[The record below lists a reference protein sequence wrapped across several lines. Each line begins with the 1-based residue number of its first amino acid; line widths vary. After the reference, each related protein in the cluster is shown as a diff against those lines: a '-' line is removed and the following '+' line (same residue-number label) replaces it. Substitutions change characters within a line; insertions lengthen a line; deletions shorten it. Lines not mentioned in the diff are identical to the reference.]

1 MADDTTNTSNIG
13 TVLTRNLQEEMQT
26 SYMEYA
32 MSVIISRA
40 LPEVRDGLKPV
51 QRRILYAMQQ
61 AGATSASR
69 YRKCAAFVGDVLKLY
84 HPHGDTAVYDAL
96 VRMAQPFSLRYPLID
111 GQGNF
116 GSVDG
121 DPPAAMRYTEARLAA
136 ITGELMDDIE
146 KQTVDMVPNYDG
158 SDQEPTVLP
167 GRLPNLLINGATGI
181 AVGMT
186 TNIPPHN
193 LREVCT
199 AVKHLVE
206 NPEATGED
214 LLAFVQ
220 GPDFPTGGIIM
231 GTTGIKQAYSTGHG
245 RIVVRARHTFEE
257 AKNGRERII
266 IDELPYAVNKAA
278 LVAKIA
284 ELVSDRKL
292 EGIADLRDESDR
304 QGMRIV
310 IELKRE
316 AQVFTVLNN
325 LYKHT
330 QLQQSFGVIMLA
342 IVDGRPVVLS
352 LKQALQLF
360 IDHRRDVILRR
371 TRFDLEKA
379 QERAHILEG
388 LKICLDHL
396 DEVIKTIRAASDTE
410 KASTELQS
418 KFGLSERQAKA
429 VLALTLGRLTRLER
443 SKIDEEYEE
452 VIKTIAYLESILASD
467 QKVRLLI
474 RDEMD
479 DLTKKYGDDRR
490 TEITEQEA
498 TELSAE
504 DLVPK
509 EEVVV
514 TLTHR
519 GYVKRQPL
527 RVFRAQ
533 KRGGV
538 GLKGARPTSGSDAP
552 SGTREE
558 DYAEHMLTIHTHA
571 SMLFF
576 TQSGRVFQLRVHE
589 IPERE
594 RSAKGMPINNLIDIG
609 GNERVTS
616 VFVRPETETDA
627 HYMLMVTKNGY
638 IKKTALREYANVRRN
653 GLIAINL
660 QEGDELD
667 WVTPTTGSDEVIIAT
682 ALGKAIR
689 FSESEVRAMGRDT
702 QGVIGIKL
710 GKGDTVA
717 GMGTAVADGD
727 VLVITERGYGK
738 RTPVSEYPMHHRAG
752 QGVFTLKVTDRV
764 GKLSSMRVVQDPEEE
779 VLLISASG
787 MVLRTPVGAIS
798 QIGRQTQGVI
808 VMRVAPD
815 DQVVTIAPV
824 GSVEESDGK
833 E

>member
-1 MADDTTNTSNIG
+1 MTDENQIG
-13 TVLTRNLQEEMQT
+13 TVVGRSLQEEMQT

-51 QRRILYAMQQ
+51 QRRILYAMHR
-61 AGATSASR
+61 AGATAGSR
-69 YRKCAAFVGDVLKLY
+69 HRKSAAFVGDVLKLY

-121 DPPAAMRYTEARLAA
+121 DPPAAMRYTEARLSA
-136 ITGELMDDIE
+136 ITGELMADIE
-146 KQTVDMVPNYDG
+146 KQTVDMVPNYDNTEEQP
-158 SDQEPTVLP
+158 DVLP
-167 GRLPNLLINGATGI
+167 SRIPNLLLNGATGI

-193 LREVCT
+193 LREIT
-199 AVKHLVE
+199 SGIKHLID
-206 NPEATGED
+206 NPDATGED
-214 LLAFVQ
+214 LLSFIK
-220 GPDFPTGGIIM
+220 GPDFPTGGKIM
-231 GTTGIKQAYSTGHG
+231 GTAGIKAAYATGHG
-245 RIVVRARHTFEE
+245 RIIVQARHTFEQ
-257 AKNGRERII
+257 APNGRERII
-266 IDELPYAVNKAA
+266 IDELPYAVNKAT

-310 IELKRE
+310 IELKRD
-316 AQVFTVLNN
+316 ARTFTVLNN

-330 QLQQSFGVIMLA
+330 TLQTTFGVIMLA
-342 IVDGRPVVLS
+342 IVGGRPVVLS

-371 TRFDLEKA
+371 TRFDLDRA

-396 DEVIKTIRAASDTE
+396 DEVIKTIRAAADPDT
-410 KASTELQS
+410 ASTELQT
-418 KFGLSERQAKA
+418 KFGLSDRQAKA

-443 SKIDEEYEE
+443 GKIDAEYEE

-474 RDEMD
+474 KDDMD
-479 DLTKKYGDDRR
+479 DIAKKYGDDRR
-490 TEITEQEA
+490 TEITDQEA
-498 TELSAE
+498 TDLSAE

-509 EEVVV
+509 EDVVV

-538 GLKGARPTSGSDAP
+538 GLKGAKPTAGTDAP

-558 DYAEHMLTIHTHA
+558 DYALHLLITHTHA

-594 RSAKGMPINNLIDIG
+594 RQAKGIPVNNLIDIG
-609 GNERVTS
+609 PNERITA
-616 VFVRPETETDA
+616 VFIKPETETEA
-627 HYMLMVTKNGY
+627 RYMLMVTKNGY
-638 IKKTALREYANVRRN
+638 IKKTALAEYGNVRRN

-667 WVTPTTGSDEVIIAT
+667 WVAPTTGSDEILIAT

-689 FSESEVRAMGRDT
+689 FSETEVRAMGRDT
-702 QGVIGIKL
+702 QGVIGMKL
-710 GKGDTVA
+710 GKDDFVV
-717 GMGTAVADGD
+717 GMATAVPGGD
-727 VLVITERGYGK
+727 LLVITERGYGK
-738 RTPVSEYPMHHRAG
+738 RTPLSEYPMHHRAG
-752 QGVFTLKVTDRV
+752 QGVFTLKITDRV
-764 GKLSSMRVVQDPEEE
+764 GKLVAMRVVSDPEEE
-779 VLLISASG
+779 ILVISASG
-787 MVLRTPVGAIS
+787 MVLRTQVGAIS

-808 VMRVAPD
+808 VMRIPPD
-815 DQVVTIAPV
+815 DQVVAIAPV
-824 GSVEESDGK
+824 AGIEEGDSK

>member
-1 MADDTTNTSNIG
+1 MADDR
-13 TVLTRNLQEEMQT
+13 VLTRNLQEEMQN

-32 MSVIISRA
+32 MSVIVSRA
-40 LPEVRDGLKPV
+40 LPDVRDGLKPV
-51 QRRILYAMQQ
+51 QRRILYTMNR
-61 AGATSASR
+61 AGATAGTKTK
-69 YRKCAAFVGDVLKLY
+69 KCAAFVGDVMKLY
-84 HPHGDTAVYDAL
+84 HPHGDAAIYDAL
-96 VRMAQPFSLRYPLID
+96 VRMAQPFSLRYPLIE

-116 GSVDG
+116 GSIDG
-121 DPPAAMRYTEARLAA
+121 DPPAAMRYTEARLSA
-136 ITGELMDDIE
+136 ISGELMADIE
-146 KQTVDMVPNYDG
+146 KQTVDMEPNYDN
-158 SDQEPTVLP
+158 SEEQPSVLP
-167 GRLPNLLINGATGI
+167 SRVPNLLINGASGI

-193 LREVCT
+193 LREV
-199 AVKHLVE
+199 AAGVKHLVD
-206 NPEATGED
+206 NPDATAED
-214 LLAFVQ
+214 LLGFIK
-220 GPDFPTGGIIM
+220 GPDFPTGGLVM
-231 GTTGIKQAYSTGHG
+231 GTAGIKAAYSTGHG
-245 RIVVRARHTFEE
+245 RIIVRARHTFEQ
-257 AKNGRERII
+257 ASNGRERII

-284 ELVSDRKL
+284 ELVSERKL

-304 QGMRIV
+304 QGMRVV

-330 QLQQSFGVIMLA
+330 QLQTTFGVIMLA

-360 IDHRRDVILRR
+360 IDHRRNVILRR
-371 TRFDLEKA
+371 TRFDLERA

-396 DEVIKTIRAASDTE
+396 DEVIKTIRAAADQDT
-410 KASTELQS
+410 ASTQLQT

-443 SKIDEEYEE
+443 GKIDEEYEQ
-452 VIKTIAYLESILASD
+452 VIKTIAYLESILASER
-467 QKVRLLI
+467 KVRELI
-474 RDEMD
+474 KEEMD
-479 DLTKKYGDDRR
+479 DVVKKYGDDRR
-490 TEITEQEA
+490 TEITDQEA

-519 GYVKRQPL
+519 GYAKRQPL

-538 GLKGARPTSGSDAP
+538 GLKGAKPTAGSDAP

-558 DYAEHMLTIHTHA
+558 DYALHLLTTHTHA

-589 IPERE
+589 VPERE
-594 RSAKGMPINNLIDIG
+594 RQAKGMPINNLIDIG
-609 GNERVTS
+609 SNERITS
-616 VFVRPETETDA
+616 VFVRPESESEA

-638 IKKTALREYANVRRN
+638 IKKTAMAEYANVRRN

-667 WVTPTTGSDEVIIAT
+667 WVTPTSGKDEVIIAT
-682 ALGKAIR
+682 EQGKAIR
-689 FSESEVRAMGRDT
+689 FGEAEVRAMGRDT
-702 QGVIGIKL
+702 QGVIGMKL
-710 GKGDTVA
+710 GRGDAVA
-717 GMGTAVADGD
+717 GMATVVEGGD
-727 VLVITERGYGK
+727 LLVITQRGYGK
-738 RTPVSEYPMHHRAG
+738 RTPLAEYPKKHRAG
-752 QGVFTLKVTDRV
+752 QGVFTLKITDRV
-764 GKLSSMRVVQDPEEE
+764 GKLAAVRVVRDPEEE
-779 VLLISASG
+779 ILVISASG
-787 MVLRTPVGAIS
+787 MVLRTSVGAIS
-798 QIGRQTQGVI
+798 RIGRQTQGVI
-808 VMRVAPD
+808 VMRIAPD
-815 DQVVTIAPV
+815 DQVVAIAPV
-824 GSVEESDGK
+824 AGIEEGDAK

>member
-1 MADDTTNTSNIG
+1 MADETIG
-13 TVLTRNLQEEMQT
+13 TILTRNLQEEMQN

-40 LPEVRDGLKPV
+40 LPDVRDGLKPV
-51 QRRILYAMQQ
+51 QRRILYAMQR
-61 AGATSASR
+61 AGATNASR
-69 YRKCAAFVGDVLKLY
+69 TKKSAAFVGDVLKLY

-96 VRMAQPFSLRYPLID
+96 VRMAQPFSLRYPLIE

-121 DPPAAMRYTEARLAA
+121 DPPAAMRYTEAKLSA
-136 ITGELMDDIE
+136 ITAELMADIE
-146 KQTVDMVPNYDG
+146 KQTVDMTPNYDN
-158 SDQEPTVLP
+158 SEEEPTVLP
-167 GRLPNLLINGATGI
+167 ARVPNLLLNGASGI

-193 LREVCT
+193 LREV
-199 AVKHLVE
+199 AAGVRHLVD
-206 NPEATGED
+206 NPDATAED
-214 LLAFVQ
+214 LLSFIK
-220 GPDFPTGGIIM
+220 GPDFPTGGLIM
-231 GTTGIKQAYSTGHG
+231 GSAGIKAAYSTGHG
-245 RIVVRARHTFEE
+245 RIIVRARHTFEQ
-257 AKNGRERII
+257 APNGRERII
-266 IDELPYAVNKAA
+266 IDELPYMVNKAA

-304 QGMRIV
+304 QGMRVV

-316 AQVFTVLNN
+316 AKVFTVLNN

-330 QLQQSFGVIMLA
+330 QLQTTFGVIMLA

-360 IDHRRDVILRR
+360 VDHRRNVIVRR
-371 TRFDLEKA
+371 SRFDLERA

-396 DEVIKTIRAASDTE
+396 DEVIKTIRAAADQDI
-410 KASTELQS
+410 ASTQLQQ

-443 SKIDEEYEE
+443 GKIDEEYEQ
-452 VIKTIAYLESILASD
+452 VIKAIAYLESVLGSD
-467 QKVRLLI
+467 QKVRMLI
-474 RDEMD
+474 KEEMD
-479 DLTKKYGDDRR
+479 EVVKKYGDDRR
-490 TEITEQEA
+490 TEITDQEA

-538 GLKGARPTSGSDAP
+538 GLKGAKPTAGSDAP

-558 DYAEHMLTIHTHA
+558 DYALHLLTTHTHA

-589 IPERE
+589 VPERE
-594 RSAKGMPINNLIDIG
+594 RQAKGMPINNLIDIG
-609 GNERVTS
+609 SNERITA
-616 VFVRPETETDA
+616 VFVRPETETEA

-638 IKKTALREYANVRRN
+638 IKKTAMAEYANVRRN
-653 GLIAINL
+653 GLIANKL

-667 WVTPTTGSDEVIIAT
+667 WDTPTSGKDEVIIAT
-682 ALGKAIR
+682 ELGKAIR
-689 FSESEVRAMGRDT
+689 FGESEVRAMGRDT

-710 GKGDTVA
+710 GKGDAVA
-717 GMGTAVADGD
+717 GMAAVVEGGD
-727 VLVITERGYGK
+727 MLVITQRGYGK
-738 RTPVSEYPMHHRAG
+738 RTPLSDYPMHHRGG

-764 GKLSSMRVVQDPEEE
+764 GKLAAVRVVTDPEEE
-779 VLLISASG
+779 ILVISASG
-787 MVLRTPVGAIS
+787 MVLRTSVGAIS

-808 VMRVAPD
+808 VMRLTPD
-815 DQVVTIAPV
+815 DVVVAIAPAAI
-824 GSVEESDGK
+824 EEGDGK